1 MGQLPCRSPRSG
13 PVSARRVG
21 GVPLHAP
28 LCGDIRAPGQAHDGP
43 ALQSRE
49 PGHLAG
55 AASLLKPH
63 INVLVCAHLWI
74 LAQFDVWSIAWLI
87 VLA

>member
-1 MGQLPCRSPRSG
+1 VPDTEKRASIGTASG
-13 PVSARRVG
+13 G
-21 GVPLHAP
+21 GVALHVP
-28 LCGDIRAPGQAHDGP
+28 LCGDIGAPRQANDGP
-43 ALQSRE
+43 ALKSRE

-55 AASLLKPH
+55 AASLRKPH
-63 INVLVCAHLWI
+63 INVLVCADFWI